1 MRLWRGRSTHTD
13 APTGTRFIPAPHVVS
28 VVQDTDTALLDVQRE
43 RYYTLDEVGTRVW
56 ALLGEGAEVPAIV
69 EQLKVEYDAPAEVI
83 EADVRA
89 LLAELHK
96 AALVRAI

>member
-1 MRLWRGRSTHTD
+1 MGMWRVRTTD
-13 APTGTRFIPAPHVVS
+13 GDAAASTRFVPAPHVVA

-56 ALLGEGAEVPAIV
+56 ALLGEGADVPAIV
-69 EQLKVEYDAPAEVI
+69 DRLTQEYNAPAATI

-89 LLAELHK
+89 LLTALHK
-96 AALVRAI
+96 AALVRTV